1 MPTFQDNWNKAST
14 VGLNQHILNTVKKE
28 PPLKPRIQQSVGKLN
43 QTISKMDYMFK
54 KLQEKDKKI
63 FKRIVE
69 SQQRHDRHT
78 SKVLANE
85 LIEIRKNENVLKN
98 IKLALEQIQIRLSTM
113 NELGDA
119 MVSIGPA
126 ITILRSMG
134 PAVSKFMPQ
143 AGAEFEAMSGLL
155 GEITSD
161 SFGGDFELNSTSN
174 EETDVILKEAAVIAG
189 NRVGEKFPSSP
200 ATIYSKIDSRIN
212 QS

>member
-1 MPTFQDNWNKAST
+1 MPIFQDNWNKAST
-14 VGLNQHILNTVKKE
+14 VGLNQHILNIVKKE
-28 PPLKPRIQQSVGKLN
+28 PPLKPRIQQSVGKIN

-174 EETDVILKEAAVIAG
+174 EETDVILKEAAAIAG
-189 NRVGEKFPSSP
+189 NRVGKKFPSSP

>member
-1 MPTFQDNWNKAST
+1 MTTFQDNWNKPPT

-28 PPLKPRIQQSVGKLN
+28 PPLKPRMQQSVGKLN

-69 SQQRHDRHT
+69 SQQRHDRYT
-78 SKVLANE
+78 SKILANE
-85 LIEIRKNENVLKN
+85 LIEIRKNENVLTN

-126 ITILRSMG
+126 IAVLRSMG
-134 PAVSKFMPQ
+134 PALSKFMPQ

-161 SFGGDFELNSTSN
+161 SFGGDFELSDTSN
-174 EETDVILKEAAVIAG
+174 EETDAILKEAAVIAG

-200 ATIYSKIDSRIN
+200 ATTYSQMESRLN
-212 QS
+212 QL